1 MTIKSGELIHAT
13 AVLVGDRGV
22 LITGASGSG
31 KSSVANALADR
42 ASARG
47 VFASLVCDDQCLLQE
62 VSGRLI
68 CTAPE
73 TLRGGIEVRGAGLFE
88 MNHDAQA
95 TIHLVV
101 QLVTSEH
108 AIRFSE
114 NTVLQLQGVAIAQL
128 ILPSR
133 EVEAVCRA
141 IEAKLFWQQWKN
153 LASDSNG

>member
-1 MTIKSGELIHAT
+1 MTTRSGELVHAT

-22 LITGASGSG
+22 LVTGASGSG

-73 TLRGGIEVRGAGLFE
+73 TLRGGVEVRGAGLFE
-88 MNHDAQA
+88 VNHEAQA
-95 TIHLVV
+95 AIHLVV
-101 QLVTSEH
+101 QLVAPEQ
-108 AIRFSE
+108 AIRFSD
-114 NTVLQLQGVAIAQL
+114 NTALQLQGVAIAQL
-128 ILPSR
+128 ILPAR
-133 EVEAVCRA
+133 EIEAACRA
-141 IEAKLFWQQWKN
+141 IEARIFWRNWKN
-153 LASDSNG
+153 SASDSNG